1 MPNSTWSL
9 YADLIANIMNTLD
22 AWADNLL
29 AKEIVIQA
37 CANEIKRR
45 KAKMYAEIT
54 GEDNE

>member
-1 MPNSTWSL
+1 MPNPKWSV

-22 AWADNLL
+22 ACTDNLL
-29 AKEIVIQA
+29 VKEIVVQA

-54 GEDNE
+54 GEA